1 MYEIKL
7 EFGSVGL
14 CGGSRFVSLFVPF
27 FTSLPTYFFIYLFL
41 PFFIF
46 DFLVISFC
54 LSFYFFS
61 TWSVMGKQNNIVKF
75 GFSAV
80 PVFRSVPERFGV
92 PGFITCHSFNAP
104 INVKPQGEGG
114 GSGYP
119 REFWFREPSPEW
131 GFWHLVAATGSGI
144 WHVRHLGRPREPG
157 NKSSTIIPTY
167 LTINLVLKLFV
178 FHLSRFFYIFPF
190 NTLIVNHSCTY
201 LISTIYH
208 LLYVICIYLWVFNFS
223 FSKTVKSMF
232 AWVYIK
238 IKLNWNWTQKS
249 PGAIDF
255 SAFLLASFDNDRK
268 KGKRICSILL

>member
-1 MYEIKL
+1 
-7 EFGSVGL
+7 
-14 CGGSRFVSLFVPF
+14 
-27 FTSLPTYFFIYLFL
+27 
-41 PFFIF
+41 
-46 DFLVISFC
+46 
-54 LSFYFFS
+54 
-61 TWSVMGKQNNIVKF
+61 MGKQNNIVKF

-114 GSGYP
+114 GAGYP

-178 FHLSRFFYIFPF
+178 FHLFLFLFPF
-190 NTLIVNHSCTY
+190 NTLFLNHNNCEY
-201 LISTIYH
+201 YISTIYH
-208 LLYVICIYLWVFNFS
+208 LLHVICILFF
-223 FSKTVKSMF
+223 FF
-232 AWVYIK
+232 
-238 IKLNWNWTQKS
+238 
-249 PGAIDF
+249 
-255 SAFLLASFDNDRK
+255 
-268 KGKRICSILL
+268 